1 MKMKT
6 EFLVLGVIIV
16 AAAAYLLFHDTDQEH
31 YQLPVLPKIDTAEVT
46 RIDIER
52 EGKKISLEK
61 QGDTWLIQPGG
72 FPADGARVKGMLFTF
87 EDLTFT
93 ALASEAKSYG
103 RYDLSENNRISVS
116 ARAGENVLRAFDI
129 GKEAPTFQHTFVK
142 LPDDDR
148 VFHAQGDFRRKFD
161 RDIDD
166 LRDKI
171 IMSFLP
177 ETISAI
183 EITNSG
189 TMLVLMKSQPEPGND
204 GSTSPAPATWTMD
217 NGKPVDPQTVSNFM
231 ERLNRMECQTFL
243 ADRSPQDLQNPAFEV
258 ILVGDDRKRFSVY
271 TGSIGEEKHR
281 PATSSQNPYA
291 FAVAGWQVENLTDLV
306 KEWREEEKEEQTAPK
321 IGSGSST

>member
-16 AAAAYLLFHDTDQEH
+16 AAAAYLMFHDTDQEH
-31 YQLPVLPKIDTAEVT
+31 YQLPVLPKIDTAAVT
-46 RIDIER
+46 RIDIQG

-61 QGDTWLIQPGG
+61 KGDTWVIQPGG

-93 ALASEAKSYG
+93 ALVSESKSYG
-103 RYDLSENNRISVS
+103 RYDLSADKRITVS
-116 ARAGENVLRAFDI
+116 ARAGEKELRAFDI

-161 RDIDD
+161 HSVDD

-171 IMSFLP
+171 IMSFIP

-183 EITNSG
+183 EISDAGRTLVLKKSATESG
-189 TMLVLMKSQPEPGND
+189 TADSKSPV
-204 GSTSPAPATWTMD
+204 PATWTMED
-217 NGKPVDPQTVSNFM
+217 GKTVDPQTVDNFM
-231 ERLNRMECQTFL
+231 DRLNRMECQTFL
-243 ADRSPQDLQNPAFEV
+243 TDRSPQDFKDPAFEV
-258 ILVGDDRKRFSVY
+258 VLVGDDRKRFSVY

-281 PATSSQNPYA
+281 PATSSQNSYA

-306 KEWREEEKEEQTAPK
+306 KEWTKEKKEPVPKGTA
-321 IGSGSST
+321 SST